1 MRHSYTI
8 VILIFVGSVSNDLVS
23 NTNLHISVDS
33 NNSDPTYLLSAFQ
46 MTDLAGTISMLY
58 GILLHQG
65 APPRVTG
72 GCSKEKDNEAVP
84 LKLSSHTLNV
94 VAATARLLHRM
105 VRQHLTAVQE
115 VLGQEGISLEFRHIA
130 SYLLWY
136 CQAANNAGNQL
147 SENDKDNAQL
157 RELLHEVIAL
167 VGYFAARHQDNQ
179 TIVQSGHRPS
189 VLEQLCNLP
198 FPYFSQPELKRILFP
213 TLLACCLE
221 HEENRAILQEEM
233 NWQLIDDFLY
243 SPFENGK
250 NEHLSTL
257 VLCHDKY
264 RSPR

>member
-1 MRHSYTI
+1 MAS
-8 VILIFVGSVSNDLVS
+8 GSNLVVYGDQS
-23 NTNLHISVDS
+23 NT
-33 NNSDPTYLLSAFQ
+33 DPTHLLSAFQ

-65 APPRVTG
+65 APPRALG
-72 GCSKEKDNEAVP
+72 GSKEETREAVP
-84 LKLSSHTLNV
+84 PKLSSHTLNV
-94 VAATARLLHRM
+94 VAATAKLLHRM
-105 VRQHLTAVQE
+105 VRQHLTTVQE

-136 CQAANNAGNQL
+136 CQAAINAGNQT
-147 SENDKDNAQL
+147 SENDKDILKL
-157 RELLHEVIAL
+157 RVLLHEVIAL

-213 TLLACCLE
+213 TLLACCLDN
-221 HEENRAILQEEM
+221 EENRAILQEEM

-243 SPFENGK
+243 SPLENGK
-250 NEHLSTL
+250 NEHLASL
-257 VLCHDKY
+257 VLS
-264 RSPR
+264 RRQM

>member
-1 MRHSYTI
+1 MSM
-8 VILIFVGSVSNDLVS
+8 DP
-23 NTNLHISVDS
+23 

-46 MTDLAGTISMLY
+46 ITDLAGTISMLY

-84 LKLSSHTLNV
+84 PKLSSHTLNV

-136 CQAANNAGNQL
+136 CQAAINAGNHI
-147 SENDKDNAQL
+147 SENEKDNTQL
-157 RELLHEVIAL
+157 RSLLHEVIAL

-198 FPYFSQPELKRILFP
+198 FPYFSQPDLKRILFP
-213 TLLACCLE
+213 TLLACCFE
-221 HEENRAILQEEM
+221 NEENRAILQEEM

-243 SPFENGK
+243 SPLENGK
-250 NEHLSTL
+250 KEHLSTL
-257 VLCHDKY
+257 VLGH
-264 RSPR
+264 RRM